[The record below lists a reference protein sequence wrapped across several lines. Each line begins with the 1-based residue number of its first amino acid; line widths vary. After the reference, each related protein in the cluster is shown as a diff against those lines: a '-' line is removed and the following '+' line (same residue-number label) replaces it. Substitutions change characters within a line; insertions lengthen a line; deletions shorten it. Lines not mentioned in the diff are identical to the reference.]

1 MDRNTL
7 FTNYSVYFLK
17 HISTGSLSWG
27 SFTETCATF
36 IISPLRV
43 QHQSFI
49 SSRNFGEKIRIQAL
63 ELTLSTHVTCKN
75 HLISLNFSFFIGK
88 IWKKK
93 KGNTLLQKVVAVIQ
107 FQKAVMT
114 LFIYSSFWFIVGT
127 QLIFVT
133 IMICLSQGLFGWY
146 VW

>member
-27 SFTETCATF
+27 SFTEPWATF
-36 IISPLRV
+36 IISLLRV

-133 IMICLSQGLFGWY
+133 IMNCLSQGLFGWY